1 MFSLILMVKITLK
14 YEHLAQMFS
23 ASEFNEF
30 KPRLKSPQNRF
41 QLSAG
46 LNLENLIQFEV
57 EPTIFESRLKFKQR
71 LKIFKFGLWIS
82 KMIIIKEILKLL

>member
-1 MFSLILMVKITLK
+1 
-14 YEHLAQMFS
+14 MFS